1 MLRNLILPLSIYR
14 LKLKMHFLHSQ
25 IKKMEA
31 ADYLNLQKRMELAQ
45 MKKMLVI
52 LHEHEVELHSHK
64 FTIGF

>member
-1 MLRNLILPLSIYR
+1 MLKILILPLGIYR
-14 LKLKMHFLHSQ
+14 LKLKMHLLQSQ

-45 MKKMLVI
+45 MKKMLI
-52 LHEHEVELHSHK
+52 NLHEHEVELHSHK